1 MEKSRAGQ
9 SPPWPLAP
17 LSGLH
22 SLGCTHWYQ
31 AVSVCGGGGKGGDSK
46 LPPSQSPYSVPPS
59 LSCSS
64 TSRCVYVFRHLHLP
78 FPQAFAGPQNKEGEQ
93 EGLRVTHSGSADHRG
108 PGLFVLVNWPA
119 VTCLVWGCRIKTVF
133 IFEFGAV
140 RAEKKDLRLR

>member
-17 LSGLH
+17 PLGLH
-22 SLGCTHWYQ
+22 GLGCTHWYQ
-31 AVSVCGGGGKGGDSK
+31 AVSVCVWGGKGGDSK